1 MVVME
6 VMVVIMLAMMVVVA
20 IKPSVPPWP
29 LLLATLIIT
38 QLPNC
43 YGLLD
48 RNFPCKVKI
57 WIFES
62 EIWDFKHEF
71 AKNLR
76 QKMCHKNSDLYKF
89 GTTRPHPPTFGSIVL
104 NFAVF
109 WGLLSLFV
117 ICIPLLCIR
126 LNSGWFCASQ
136 TMRHLG
142 ADRRAEGKL
151 QARYANCLQ
160 NTLTEW
166 TIHKTHISGWNTFV
180 RNSML
185 FMLFFSTPQYNWIH
199 TGIPRCI
206 CAKKNNHQNS
216 Y

>member
-1 MVVME
+1 MGFL
-6 VMVVIMLAMMVVVA
+6 IATFLARWRFEYL
-20 IKPSVPPWP
+20 SQRFG
-29 LLLATLIIT
+29 TL
-38 QLPNC
+38 NM
-43 YGLLD
+43 
-48 RNFPCKVKI
+48 NFPKI
-57 WIFES
+57 C
-62 EIWDFKHEF
+62 DK
-71 AKNLR
+71 
-76 QKMCHKNSDLYKF
+76 KMCHKNSDLYKF